1 MYLQRCVT
9 TTFVQGHQIFLIR
22 QGNCHSLPQSFST
35 PAHTLDLA
43 SPGKW
48 LYSLITLYHYWHFT
62 PFDLVFTCLS
72 TDGCKT
78 CLHLGEH
85 ELFSF
90 EHWCVG
96 IWIIVF
102 IFFWHELRSGH
113 ARSHGTSI
121 CDSFKDWFSHWRQHF
136 VLRGQNATIYYCKW
150 SLTIKD
156 RENCCVWNSVL
167 HETVLWP
174 ATWDKWQTGQTNG

>member
-102 IFFWHELRSGH
+102 IFSGMNLGVDMLGHMVLLYVTLSRIGFHTGGNILFWEDKMQQYIIASG
-113 ARSHGTSI
+113 
-121 CDSFKDWFSHWRQHF
+121 
-136 VLRGQNATIYYCKW
+136 
-150 SLTIKD
+150 
-156 RENCCVWNSVL
+156 
-167 HETVLWP
+167 LWP
-174 ATWDKWQTGQTNG
+174 